1 MIKSSCAKNILSA
14 QCKRVNPMPMTLK
27 QEPYA
32 QGVIKRG
39 TAIFTSTIE
48 V

>member
-1 MIKSSCAKNILSA
+1 MVKSSCAKNIFSA

-32 QGVIKRG
+32 QWG
-39 TAIFTSTIE
+39 SH
-48 V
+48 